1 MESSR
6 VAVSRGGTTYVVP
19 AKQPCN
25 ERGSTAPGSPVLE
38 AGSTVVGSEV
48 VTIEAMTS
56 EPPGPTIP
64 CRPQSVDVGAAPY
77 YCIAAHAQAKDRRS
91 SAGGFGPAMLRHRGR
106 KSEDFRSVVLARHNE
121 PWPHKQERLYSARSA
136 GSKGQR
142 GLTSVQWYRIRYLVF
157 RAASPNVELRSRALR
172 GRAHGDGTRCRARRR
187 IVDLIGRDQVLA
199 AGGWSRSA
207 PVTGTEAVQKPGRAV
222 SRGRERKKGGPWM
235 PAMPA
240 MPNPQAAAEGPH
252 PPENLQRKLPQSIVR
267 RTAEHG
273 ASLAG
278 RKGAPSR
285 RWRQAWCERGGLHD
299 RDWGEASQHGAA
311 GRTGANE
318 DRRRGRQDGH
328 CGSEPAP
335 TIRAPETGV
344 LAR

>member
-1 MESSR
+1 M
-6 VAVSRGGTTYVVP
+6 
-19 AKQPCN
+19 
-25 ERGSTAPGSPVLE
+25 
-38 AGSTVVGSEV
+38 
-48 VTIEAMTS
+48 
-56 EPPGPTIP
+56 
-64 CRPQSVDVGAAPY
+64 
-77 YCIAAHAQAKDRRS
+77 
-91 SAGGFGPAMLRHRGR
+91 
-106 KSEDFRSVVLARHNE
+106 
-121 PWPHKQERLYSARSA
+121 
-136 GSKGQR
+136 
-142 GLTSVQWYRIRYLVF
+142 TSVQWYRIRYLVF

-222 SRGRERKKGGPWM
+222 SRGRERKKKGDRGCQPCQ
-235 PAMPA
+235 PCPIHRRRLRALT
-240 MPNPQAAAEGPH
+240 